1 MEYYYQIIIDYLFSV
16 HMYYNF
22 REFYYKPIN
31 WRTLL
36 LEMIT
41 NNDDTEEGPKIEE
54 IYMKVAEKG
63 YDAGKYD
70 IQYHEPTSL
79 IEEKN
84 KDDYNYD
91 YIKVSNKKDD
101 KKVKR
106 LRVQSKIL
114 YKDPVE
120 YKYGITP
127 YVPSYSDAILLSNS
141 RKSSYQSQNVITLLI
156 YYMFTSS
163 RLFFSSVYLNVHVDI
178 LFDDVTN

>member
-1 MEYYYQIIIDYLFSV
+1 MEWNTIIKLLLILLFSV
-16 HMYYNF
+16 HICYNF
-22 REFYYKPIN
+22 SENFTAKPIN
-31 WRTLL
+31 WRDTSLDN
-36 LEMIT
+36 ET
-41 NNDDTEEGPKIEE
+41 NNDDAEEGPKIEE
-54 IYMKVAEKG
+54 KYIEVAEKG

-101 KKVKR
+101 KQVKR

-127 YVPSYSDAILLSNS
+127 YVPSYSDAILLSSS
-141 RKSSYQSQNVITLLI
+141 RKSSYQ
-156 YYMFTSS
+156 
-163 RLFFSSVYLNVHVDI
+163 FSKI
-178 LFDDVTN
+178 

>member
-1 MEYYYQIIIDYLFSV
+1 MEWNTIIKLLLIILFSV
-16 HMYYNF
+16 HICYNF
-22 REFYYKPIN
+22 SENFTTKPIN
-31 WRTLL
+31 WRDTSLDN
-36 LEMIT
+36 ET
-41 NNDDTEEGPKIEE
+41 NNDDIEEGPKVEE
-54 IYMKVAEKG
+54 KYMKVVEKG

-101 KKVKR
+101 KQVKR

-114 YKDPVE
+114 YKDPIE

-141 RKSSYQSQNVITLLI
+141 RKSSYQVSKI
-156 YYMFTSS
+156 
-163 RLFFSSVYLNVHVDI
+163 
-178 LFDDVTN
+178 